1 MQKQLIIRDSI
12 AIHASASRVWEI
24 LTRPNETRK
33 YMFGCEAR
41 TDWKTDSPLL
51 WNALIDGKEVTLV
64 KGNIIEIE
72 HNRFLAY
79 TMIDPRSG
87 IEDIPEN
94 YLTVSYELSVDNELT
109 ILTITQGD
117 FSIIENGLKRYNEA
131 IEEGGW
137 NAILSMVRDIAEVR
151 NPHAMPV

>member
-1 MQKQLIIRDSI
+1 MQKQLILRDSI

-24 LTRPNETRK
+24 LTSPGETKK

-51 WNALIDGKEVTLV
+51 WNTFIDGKEVTLV

-87 IEDIPEN
+87 IEDIPDN

-117 FSIIENGLKRYNEA
+117 FSIIANGSET
-131 IEEGGW
+131 IQ
-137 NAILSMVRDIAEVR
+137 
-151 NPHAMPV
+151 